1 MAKPVA
7 VAVSVLWP
15 KLLADLEAAQDLVD
29 RPGYSKL
36 LAEWQ
41 DQVRD
46 LLDRLER
53 SAENMER
60 VQFIRGQLAQLRMN
74 LGFPEDLAA
83 WKKNLNE
90 RK

>member
-1 MAKPVA
+1 
-7 VAVSVLWP
+7 
-15 KLLADLEAAQDLVD
+15 
-29 RPGYSKL
+29 
-36 LAEWQ
+36 
-41 DQVRD
+41 
-46 LLDRLER
+46 
-53 SAENMER
+53 MER